1 MILLDE
7 IDLQFIE
14 MTLRHKEGDS
24 TCFGTVCNYT
34 ALRLLG
40 VSADHPV
47 MVKARA
53 TIHRLGM
60 SIIRGASLRLLIILK
75 VERLASLHG
84 ASSGYLF

>member
-1 MILLDE
+1 MA
-7 IDLQFIE
+7 F
-14 MTLRHKEGDS
+14 RHKEGDS

-60 SIIRGASLRLLIILK
+60 SDIREALLHSLIILK
-75 VERLASLHG
+75 VELLASPLG